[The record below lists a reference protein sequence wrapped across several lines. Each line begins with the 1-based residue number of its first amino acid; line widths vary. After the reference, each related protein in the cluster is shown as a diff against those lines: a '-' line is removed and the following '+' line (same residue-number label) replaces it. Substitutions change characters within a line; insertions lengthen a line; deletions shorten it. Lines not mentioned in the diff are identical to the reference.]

1 MPYLH
6 KKTLSGSQMKL
17 SLDKA
22 AQIFVGVKY
31 AKYRKYKEHM
41 SCGGC
46 LNTQS
51 KG

>member
-6 KKTLSGSQMKL
+6 KKALSGWQMKL

-22 AQIFVGVKY
+22 AQIFVGAKH
-31 AKYRKYKEHM
+31 AKYRKYKEYM
-41 SCGGC
+41 SCGEC
-46 LNTQS
+46 LKTQS